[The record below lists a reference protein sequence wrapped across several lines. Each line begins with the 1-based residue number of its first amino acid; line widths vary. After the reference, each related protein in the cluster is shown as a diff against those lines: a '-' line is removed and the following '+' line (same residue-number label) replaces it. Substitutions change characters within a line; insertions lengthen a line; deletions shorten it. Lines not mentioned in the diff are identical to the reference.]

1 MTMFAKIEISG
12 TMELVTGTHI
22 GGNGAFAAIG
32 AVDSPVIRDARTM
45 EPMIPGSSL
54 KGKLRTLLAK
64 RYNESPASA
73 PDQDREELKSLFG
86 SAKKKDRNE
95 KRGEKGDERAR
106 AGRLLFSDMFLLNGK
121 ELSELGIHSTEVK
134 FENTINRLS
143 AVANPRQIER
153 VIRGTKFGL
162 SLIYEPE
169 QRKEDP
175 ESKEEPEAEEE
186 KILRDFE
193 LIKEG
198 LRLLQYDYLGGH
210 GSRGYGKVRFE
221 GLKAETV
228 VGALRPE
235 IMEQCNH
242 LLGELGGACHETSDI
257 QTEV

>member
-54 KGKLRTLLAK
+54 KGKLRTLMAK
-64 RYNESPASA
+64 RYNEKPASS
-73 PDQDREELKSLFG
+73 PDHDSPELKSLFG
-86 SAKKKDRNE
+86 SAKK
-95 KRGEKGDERAR
+95 GEVKV
-106 AGRLLFSDMFLLNGK
+106 GRLLFSDSFLLNGK

-134 FENTINRLS
+134 FENTISRLS

-153 VIRGTKFGL
+153 VIRGAKFGL

-169 QRKEDP
+169 QKREKESGTEEERELQP
-175 ESKEEPEAEEE
+175 EEEE
-186 KILRDFE
+186 KAILRDFE

-198 LRLLQYDYLGGH
+198 LKLLQYDYLGGH

-221 GLKAETV
+221 GLKAEAV

-242 LLGELGGACHETSDI
+242 LLRELGGACHETSDK

>member
-54 KGKLRTLLAK
+54 KGKLRSLMAK
-64 RYNESPASA
+64 RYNERPASA
-73 PDQDREELKSLFG
+73 PDQDSAELKSLFG
-86 SAKKKDRNE
+86 SAKK
-95 KRGEKGDERAR
+95 GEVKV
-106 AGRLLFSDMFLLNGK
+106 GRLLFSDMFLLNGK

-175 ESKEEPEAEEE
+175 ESKEEA
-186 KILRDFE
+186 
-193 LIKEG
+193 
-198 LRLLQYDYLGGH
+198 
-210 GSRGYGKVRFE
+210 RG
-221 GLKAETV
+221 
-228 VGALRPE
+228 
-235 IMEQCNH
+235 
-242 LLGELGGACHETSDI
+242 
-257 QTEV
+257 

>member
-54 KGKLRTLLAK
+54 KGKLRSLMAK
-64 RYNESPASA
+64 SYNERPASA
-73 PDQDREELKSLFG
+73 PDQDSAELKSLFG
-86 SAKKKDRNE
+86 SAKK
-95 KRGEKGDERAR
+95 GEVKV
-106 AGRLLFSDMFLLNGK
+106 GRLLFSDMFLLNGK

-193 LIKEG
+193 LIREG